1 MTDPRPP
8 RPAHPAQ
15 PPGEAILDVRD
26 LHVSYHT
33 ARGPAKAVKG
43 VSFSLRPGETLGL
56 VGESG
61 SGKSTIA
68 LSLLRMIKSPGRIES
83 GQILLGER
91 DLLSLPEEAMRLV
104 RLGEIAM
111 VAQGAMNSLN
121 PVMRIRD
128 QIVDSW
134 KDHKTGYD
142 RAETDDRVADLLR
155 WVGLRPDVA
164 RMFPHELSGGMKQR
178 AVIAIAISLRPK
190 VIIADE
196 PTSALDVVVQRQI
209 MTTLRRVQADLGAA
223 VILIGHDMGLMAQS
237 VDRLGVMYAGEI
249 AELSP
254 VRDLFKDPL
263 HPYSKL
269 LIASLPSIDHKGSLR
284 GIPGLPPSLL
294 APPPGCPFNP
304 RCPAVMDR
312 CRVDVPLL
320 EEKRE
325 NRFVACHLYEAGGGR
340 WEAEGERRGRPSPP
354 SPLSRVAGEGERAS
368 AFRHPPSALD
378 QP

>member
-1 MTDPRPP
+1 MTDTRIDLGPLPTATP
-8 RPAHPAQ
+8 TARPA
-15 PPGEAILDVRD
+15 GDRETILEIRD
-26 LHVSYHT
+26 LHVYYHT
-33 ARGPAKAVKG
+33 SRGPAKAVNG
-43 VSFSLRPGETLGL
+43 VSFSLARGEVLGL

-68 LSLLRMIKSPGRIES
+68 LSLLRMIKAPGRIE
-83 GQILLGER
+83 QGEVVLDGR

-134 KDHKTGYD
+134 KDHDAGMNRGETED
-142 RAETDDRVADLLR
+142 RIADLLR
-155 WVGLRPDVA
+155 WVGLRPEVA
-164 RMFPHELSGGMKQR
+164 RMYPHELSGGMKQR

-209 MTTLRRVQADLGAA
+209 MATLRRVQEDLGAA

-237 VDRLGVMYAGEI
+237 VDRLGVMYAGEL

-254 VRDLFKDPL
+254 VRDIFKDPL

-269 LIASLPSIDHKGSLR
+269 LIASLPSLDHKGKLR

-294 APPPGCPFNP
+294 NPPAGCPFHP
-304 RCPAVMDR
+304 RCPYVMDR
-312 CRVDVPLL
+312 CRVEAPPL
-320 EEKRE
+320 EPKRP
-325 NRFVACHLYEAGGGR
+325 NRLAACHLYEE
-340 WEAEGERRGRPSPP
+340 EAIGVRR
-354 SPLSRVAGEGERAS
+354 
-368 AFRHPPSALD
+368 
-378 QP
+378 